1 MVLVTACAA
10 EAMGTR
16 AEARR
21 MRVLVNCIVV
31 VVVFMLILGDCLLE

>member
-31 VVVFMLILGDCLLE
+31 VVFMLILGDCLLE